1 MSSCLIQLGAGFSGC
16 PRHSNST
23 SPPGGLEESSIG
35 TSCEERREGARRKR
49 GSALAARSLCEGYS
63 RSVLIVV
70 AVDRTLASGGRGN
83 TRCVARTLVRLA
95 SALRA
100 VERLKKARSR
110 PSAMRRAFREACG
123 VISSTRSSSQ
133 RAKARAILSLLRRS
147 RGRRWKYTWP
157 GAHVIHRGRPTTSAF
172 CGCGRPTL

>member
-16 PRHSNST
+16 PGHSNST

-100 VERLKKARSR
+100 VERLGKARSH
-110 PSAMRRAFREACG
+110 PSAMRRAC
-123 VISSTRSSSQ
+123 S
-133 RAKARAILSLLRRS
+133 
-147 RGRRWKYTWP
+147 
-157 GAHVIHRGRPTTSAF
+157 
-172 CGCGRPTL
+172 

>member
-16 PRHSNST
+16 PGHSNST

-83 TRCVARTLVRLA
+83 TRCVARTHVRLVLVSELCLA
-95 SALRA
+95 TVLA
-100 VERLKKARSR
+100 VCTVCWAKR
-110 PSAMRRAFREACG
+110 
-123 VISSTRSSSQ
+123 Q
-133 RAKARAILSLLRRS
+133 RDAN
-147 RGRRWKYTWP
+147 
-157 GAHVIHRGRPTTSAF
+157 
-172 CGCGRPTL
+172 